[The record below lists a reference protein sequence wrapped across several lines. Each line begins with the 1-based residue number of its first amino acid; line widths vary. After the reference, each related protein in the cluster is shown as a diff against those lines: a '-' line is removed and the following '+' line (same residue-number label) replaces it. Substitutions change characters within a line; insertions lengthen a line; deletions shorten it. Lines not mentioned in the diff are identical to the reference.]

1 MDCPPRWATPR
12 TRRRTLGPKV
22 TAQARQIGLT
32 LLPWQKLV
40 LNIAL
45 EQARGRPAYR
55 DVYVSVPR
63 QSGKS
68 VLTLALIVWQMVACP
83 GSTVLY
89 GAQTRVAAR
98 RKMLGGWWPLLAR
111 SPLAGDLKLFRGFG
125 NESIT
130 HANGSVLELMSSA
143 ESAGHG
149 DTCDL
154 CVVDEA
160 WVHVDA
166 RHEQAVRPTM
176 ATRKR
181 AQLWAVS
188 TAGTDRSA
196 WWREKLDKGIAAA
209 QMGVDSGVCCLDWSA
224 PDGANPVDEAV
235 WRACMPALG
244 RLTDV
249 ETVRADL
256 ANMGVAEFR
265 RGYLNVWPDPQAEGW
280 RLFDQEAWERAR
292 GEV

>member
-176 ATRKR
+176 ATRPR

-188 TAGTDRSA
+188 TG
-196 WWREKLDKGIAAA
+196 
-209 QMGVDSGVCCLDWSA
+209 SA